1 METIEHGYG
10 NERRTFR
17 KIGTINT
24 GAERTWRRTG
34 ETACNYTEYHLAG
47 FQELSLYAYGTEDKY
62 EVLVIAPVSTI
73 ESYYQNRVLTA
84 TSDNHQKWEIGE
96 NVGDYTF
103 MGGRH
108 DHLGVDL
115 FGWVRRVFNGRLQ
128 LEGYRQD
135 VEQVSNYHTG
145 EPMLRFKLVKVE
157 EQQEAA

>member
-1 METIEHGYG
+1 METIEYGYG
-10 NERRTFR
+10 SERRAFR

-47 FQELSLYAYGTEDKY
+47 YQELTLYAYGTEDKY

-73 ESYYQNRVLTA
+73 ESYYQNRVFTA
-84 TSDNHQKWEIGE
+84 TSDSHEKWEIGE
-96 NVGDYTF
+96 NVDDYTF
-103 MGGRH
+103 TAGYNSH
-108 DHLGVDL
+108 FGVDL
-115 FGWVRRVFNGRLQ
+115 FDWVERAFNGRLE

-135 VEQVSNYHTG
+135 VEQVSNYDNG
-145 EPMLRFKLVKVE
+145 KPMLRFKLVKAE